1 MVTSHSAVALKARG
15 LSETRARPRRDR
27 AQCPKSGLA
36 SPSEARIRIADSISS
51 TTCPFT
57 NMFDSTIGLQRFFT
71 SDNFHKGVAFTN
83 ASHYTSPAIDQIF
96 AAIAIAADV
105 TKRKALIDQFWEI
118 VAQDL
123 PVMPLMLRRSLII
136 DNGKVID
143 QTVDATGVSG
153 VFASLAQDLTPV
165 SLPAQAVAS

>member
-123 PVMPLMLRRSLII
+123 PVMLRRSLII

-153 VFASLAQDLTPV
+153 VFASLAQDLTRV

>member
-1 MVTSHSAVALKARG
+1 
-15 LSETRARPRRDR
+15 
-27 AQCPKSGLA
+27 
-36 SPSEARIRIADSISS
+36 
-51 TTCPFT
+51 
-57 NMFDSTIGLQRFFT
+57 MFDSTIGLQRFFT
-71 SDNFHKGVAFTN
+71 SYNFHKGVAFTN

-123 PVMPLMLRRSLII
+123 PVMLRRSLII

-153 VFASLAQDLTPV
+153 VFASLAQDLTRV

>member
-1 MVTSHSAVALKARG
+1 
-15 LSETRARPRRDR
+15 
-27 AQCPKSGLA
+27 
-36 SPSEARIRIADSISS
+36 
-51 TTCPFT
+51 
-57 NMFDSTIGLQRFFT
+57 
-71 SDNFHKGVAFTN
+71 
-83 ASHYTSPAIDQIF
+83 
-96 AAIAIAADV
+96 V

-123 PVMPLMLRRSLII
+123 PVMLRRSLII

-153 VFASLAQDLTPV
+153 VFASLAQDLTRV